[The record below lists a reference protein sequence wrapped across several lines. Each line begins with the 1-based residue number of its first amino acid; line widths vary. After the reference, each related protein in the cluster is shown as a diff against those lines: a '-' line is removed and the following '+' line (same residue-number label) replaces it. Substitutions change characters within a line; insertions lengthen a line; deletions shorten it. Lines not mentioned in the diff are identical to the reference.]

1 MPPKTI
7 YKPSKGVK
15 AAPVGQRDKSQRTR
29 TKKEIY
35 QAALPSKKLLKRE
48 KRQSQWTVK
57 EKPILIRKIKE
68 QGSSDASLL
77 LDPEIRKTE
86 DQIKDLITFH
96 KKGNRLKEVP
106 RVNPKSH
113 SDTVWVP
120 KEISNPIE
128 SWITLAEAHKIPFGS
143 GLMDCS
149 HILGDSLAVII
160 NEEKHPKPED
170 CHGVDYAEIYRYIN
184 SLMNGDLPKQPNEET
199 ARKIMEMMNELKDT
213 VLSATSNENFKQEQV
228 LLERYTMRDINTLS
242 GPFLDKFTHQAIKN
256 LCAMPKMNPLNL
268 PPALFSKKFLS
279 KESKS
284 TESSA
289 QK

>member
-1 MPPKTI
+1 MI
-7 YKPSKGVK
+7 FFSF
-15 AAPVGQRDKSQRTR
+15 Q
-29 TKKEIY
+29 
-35 QAALPSKKLLKRE
+35 
-48 KRQSQWTVK
+48 
-57 EKPILIRKIKE
+57 
-68 QGSSDASLL
+68 
-77 LDPEIRKTE
+77 
-86 DQIKDLITFH
+86 
-96 KKGNRLKEVP
+96 
-106 RVNPKSH
+106 
-113 SDTVWVP
+113 
-120 KEISNPIE
+120 
-128 SWITLAEAHKIPFGS
+128 
-143 GLMDCS
+143 
-149 HILGDSLAVII
+149 
-160 NEEKHPKPED
+160 
-170 CHGVDYAEIYRYIN
+170 
-184 SLMNGDLPKQPNEET
+184 ET